1 MNSLFRSLQCTA
13 LALAGLCAFSP
24 LPAADLDAATRALS
38 HDILK
43 QLIEI
48 NSTDSVGSTTV
59 AAEAMAKRLLDAG
72 FPPDDVKVGSPGTEL
87 EFAL

>member
-1 MNSLFRSLQCTA
+1 MQSLLPWVQH
-13 LALAGLCAFSP
+13 AGIAACGLLLTIAP
-24 LPAADLDAATRALS
+24 VPGADLDAATRALS
-38 HDILK
+38 RDILK

-72 FPPDDVKVGSPGTEL
+72 F
-87 EFAL
+87 